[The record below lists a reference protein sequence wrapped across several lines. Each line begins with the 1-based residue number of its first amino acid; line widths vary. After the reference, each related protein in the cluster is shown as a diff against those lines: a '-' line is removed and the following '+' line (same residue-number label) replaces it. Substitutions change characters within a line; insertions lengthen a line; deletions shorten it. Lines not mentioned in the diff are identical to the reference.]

1 MLRRG
6 TLTLVP
12 RAALALSALILA
24 LGLSSCGRSA
34 EKGLWADS
42 VLQESAELNAPA
54 APARSMAKPAGGA
67 SPQAS
72 LDASSAKAGEP
83 AAAPDTAGRKLV
95 YDASMSVEAED
106 PALVEAAVLKAM
118 AAAGGYAA
126 SRNVDE
132 YATYLQLRVPVAALE
147 GLMDLLAGQART
159 LARSLSAQDVTD
171 QYFDLEG
178 RLRNKRLLEERYR
191 EYLKRSA
198 SLEDILAVERSLSE
212 TTTEIE
218 WLEGSFRD
226 LSRRIE
232 LATLNI
238 TIRPLRALDPSRPSL
253 GKALADLFAG
263 VGDVARGAVV
273 ALVGIIV
280 YGVPAL
286 LLAAFL
292 WWLSFGGL
300 GLHRASYSPL
310 PPRPRRTRRARR
322 KRSA

>member
-1 MLRRG
+1 MRTRTKFALSS
-6 TLTLVP
+6 
-12 RAALALSALILA
+12 RAALAPMALLLA
-24 LGLSSCGRSA
+24 LSFVFSLISCGKSA
-34 EKGLWADS
+34 SDDGWNESLMAEAADM
-42 VLQESAELNAPA
+42 NAPA
-54 APARSMAKPAGGA
+54 APSRSMAKLVGG
-67 SPQAS
+67 SSSEAS
-72 LDASSAKAGEP
+72 LDASPAGPGSP
-83 AAAPDTAGRKLV
+83 AAAPNVAGRKLV
-95 YDASMSVEAED
+95 YDASMSVEAKD
-106 PALVEAAVLKAM
+106 PALVEAAVLKAL
-118 AAAGGYAA
+118 AAAGGYAS

-132 YATYLQLRVPVAALE
+132 YATYLQLRVPVPALE

-198 SLEDILAVERSLSE
+198 SLEDILAVERSLSD

-263 VGDVARGAVV
+263 VGDVARIARRSPGGHYRLRRARPAVRRVPVV
-273 ALVGIIV
+273 AEFRQAW
-280 YGVPAL
+280 AL
-286 LLAAFL
+286 AQAF
-292 WWLSFGGL
+292 
-300 GLHRASYSPL
+300 
-310 PPRPRRTRRARR
+310 RPRRSGDQR
-322 KRSA
+322 

>member
-1 MLRRG
+1 MHRRSI
-6 TLTLVP
+6 LSPFSL
-12 RAALALSALILA
+12 AAYALAAFVLASALSA
-24 LGLSSCGRSA
+24 CGRSA
-34 EKGLWADS
+34 EEGLWAES
-42 VLQESAELNAPA
+42 VLQESAEMNAPA
-54 APARSMAKPAGGA
+54 APSRSMAKLAGGGA
-67 SPQAS
+67 SQPS
-72 LDASSAKAGEP
+72 PDASSAAAGSP
-83 AAAPDTAGRKLV
+83 AAPDTAGRKLV
-95 YDASMSVEAED
+95 YDATMSVEAKE
-106 PALVEAAVLKAM
+106 PALVEAAVLKAL
-118 AAAGGYAA
+118 AVAGGYAA

-132 YATYLQLRVPVAALE
+132 YATYMQLRVPVAALE

-191 EYLKRSA
+191 DYLKRSA
-198 SLEDILAVERSLSE
+198 SLEDILAVERSLSD

-253 GKALADLFAG
+253 GKALSDLFAG
-263 VGDVARGAVV
+263 VGDVARISVV

-292 WWLSFGGL
+292 WWLSFGKL
-300 GLHRASYSPL
+300 GLLRKLFAL
-310 PPRPRRTRRARR
+310 AARVS
-322 KRSA
+322 KDKAGGKQA

>member
-1 MLRRG
+1 MQLRKASG
-6 TLTLVP
+6 LYSCAAIAALVLF
-12 RAALALSALILA
+12 LALSLF
-24 LGLSSCGRSA
+24 SCGQKSS
-34 EKGLWADS
+34 EEPWADGYMA
-42 VLQESAELNAPA
+42 EASAVNAPA
-54 APARSMAKPAGGA
+54 APARSMAKLAAG

-72 LDASSAKAGEP
+72 LDASQP
-83 AAAPDTAGRKLV
+83 AAAPNTAGRKLV
-95 YDASMSVEAED
+95 YDPSMSVEAKD
-106 PALVEAAVLKAM
+106 PALVEAAVLKAL

-147 GLMDLLAGQART
+147 GLMDLLAGQAKT

-198 SLEDILAVERSLSE
+198 SLEDILAVERSLSD

-238 TIRPLRALDPSRPSL
+238 TIRPLRAIDPSRPSL
-253 GKALADLFAG
+253 GKALSDLFAG
-263 VGDVARGAVV
+263 VGDVARSAVV
-273 ALVGIIV
+273 VLVGIIV

-286 LLAAFL
+286 LLAALL
-292 WWLSFGGL
+292 WWLSFGKL
-300 GLHRASYSPL
+300 GLL
-310 PPRPRRTRRARR
+310 RRLFALVAKAKDDR
-322 KRSA
+322 KKG

>member
-1 MLRRG
+1 MLS
-6 TLTLVP
+6 LSP
-12 RAALALSALILA
+12 RAALAPLA
-24 LGLSSCGRSA
+24 LLAALLYAFSLISCGNGASDAGWNESIMA
-34 EKGLWADS
+34 EAADM
-42 VLQESAELNAPA
+42 NAPA
-54 APARSMAKPAGGA
+54 APSRSMAKLAGG
-67 SPQAS
+67 SSSEAS
-72 LDASSAKAGEP
+72 LDASPGAAGSAT
-83 AAAPDTAGRKLV
+83 AAPSVAGRKLV
-95 YDASMSVEAED
+95 YDASMSVEAKD
-106 PALVEAAVLKAM
+106 PALVEAAVLKAL
-118 AAAGGYAA
+118 AAAGGYAS

-132 YATYLQLRVPVAALE
+132 YATYLQLRVPVPALE
-147 GLMDLLAGQART
+147 DLMDLLAGQART

-198 SLEDILAVERSLSE
+198 SLEDILAVERSLSD

-253 GKALADLFAG
+253 GKALSDLFAG
-263 VGDVARGAVV
+263 VGDVARIAVV
-273 ALVGIIV
+273 ALVGVIV

-292 WWLSFGGL
+292 WWLSFGKL
-300 GLHRASYSPL
+300 GLLRKLFALAARVTKDKAGKERA
-310 PPRPRRTRRARR
+310 
-322 KRSA
+322 